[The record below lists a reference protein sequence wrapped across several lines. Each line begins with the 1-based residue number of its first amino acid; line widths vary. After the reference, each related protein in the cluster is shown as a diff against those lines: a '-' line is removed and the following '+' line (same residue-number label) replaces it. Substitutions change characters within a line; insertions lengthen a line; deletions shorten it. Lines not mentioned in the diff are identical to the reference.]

1 MLNQLLGSP
10 VLLFLVLLPLCM
22 AAAAGLRIAGP
33 DNFLH
38 TPLKLAAFGLLSAA
52 VLGHLYFAAYYLST
66 PNFTDHIEPNTA
78 SVAWLY
84 ANGGQLFH
92 PVDAAERYA
101 FLYGP
106 LAYIATALSYTL
118 FGASTFTAKLA
129 GFVCLLLAMTTLV
142 WATRRRFSQ
151 HWYPAVIALGYFS
164 LLALFFKNHS
174 FWSKPDPFM
183 ILGVCISLLACLATN
198 KTRAW
203 IIFGVAAGLVVN
215 AKITGV
221 LYLLPFAAWLFERD
235 GIRAWLVAAVPA
247 FILAALPFLFPES
260 ASLSNYIAWL
270 QSAGGHG
277 ISRVLLVQNF
287 LFILFASIPVI
298 AFLLWQFIYKR
309 SESLLLKHK
318 LVVIATLAR

>member
-1 MLNQLLGSP
+1 MLNQLLGFP

-183 ILGVCISLLACLATN
+183 ILGVCISLLACLSTH

-203 IIFGVAAGLVVN
+203 VIFALTTSPAATPKIIHA
-215 AKITGV
+215 
-221 LYLLPFAAWLFERD
+221 
-235 GIRAWLVAAVPA
+235 
-247 FILAALPFLFPES
+247 
-260 ASLSNYIAWL
+260 
-270 QSAGGHG
+270 
-277 ISRVLLVQNF
+277 RVLLVDKQ
-287 LFILFASIPVI
+287 ASRLMHTPRIMNGSG
-298 AFLLWQFIYKR
+298 FDQ
-309 SESLLLKHK
+309 K
-318 LVVIATLAR
+318 L